1 MANSG
6 EDVILKSRE
15 GYFRLVP
22 VTSTDT
28 NTDNDT
34 PTKADQE
41 LQDLILELN
50 DVITSEKYIDS
61 IERLI
66 DEQ

>member
-15 GYFRLVP
+15 GYFRLIP
-22 VTSTDT
+22 VASTDT

-61 IERLI
+61 LERLI